1 MASKG
6 KIELFPELELEIGSK
21 LQTFF
26 DDIPLNRDVLIV
38 CSGDTSPINSYLH
51 ARLKT
56 RQEDNVQWNIISAK
70 YARFS
75 FLEQQRSLSEF
86 LPLDTQESVLRL
98 ISKFGRDRILDSLEL
113 IKNAPIRIIGE
124 IILDEYIYCDALGK
138 VSKDP
143 LVAFAKRES
152 SLQLGGV
159 LATAKHF
166 AGMGCL
172 VEVISETEL
181 KNKGLINNEL
191 GSKPNI
197 SLKLLFDRLDIR
209 KTRYVDRASN
219 NRVFETYEMPLEYSN
234 TNFALHLKSQLPGDS
249 NDYKLVLMDYG
260 HGLMDSQLIDWL
272 RIQPTQLIVN
282 MQSNAANRGFNTVS
296 RYKGVHSVFL
306 NGGEVLLEARSKETD
321 LGTLIPELGIALGIE
336 EFYVTNGS
344 RGIFA
349 WTRNG
354 GLYESPALAPLVIDR
369 VGAGDATLAA
379 VSAMRA
385 VNIPIDIC
393 LFFGN
398 IAGAILVG
406 SIGNE
411 ISISADRLKKEADLI
426 LSKAESGI

>member
-1 MASKG
+1 
-6 KIELFPELELEIGSK
+6 
-21 LQTFF
+21 
-26 DDIPLNRDVLIV
+26 
-38 CSGDTSPINSYLH
+38 
-51 ARLKT
+51 
-56 RQEDNVQWNIISAK
+56 
-70 YARFS
+70 
-75 FLEQQRSLSEF
+75 
-86 LPLDTQESVLRL
+86 
-98 ISKFGRDRILDSLEL
+98 
-113 IKNAPIRIIGE
+113 
-124 IILDEYIYCDALGK
+124 
-138 VSKDP
+138 
-143 LVAFAKRES
+143 
-152 SLQLGGV
+152 
-159 LATAKHF
+159 
-166 AGMGCL
+166 
-172 VEVISETEL
+172 
-181 KNKGLINNEL
+181 
-191 GSKPNI
+191 
-197 SLKLLFDRLDIR
+197 
-209 KTRYVDRASN
+209 
-219 NRVFETYEMPLEYSN
+219 
-234 TNFALHLKSQLPGDS
+234 
-249 NDYKLVLMDYG
+249 
-260 HGLMDSQLIDWL
+260 MDSQLIDWL